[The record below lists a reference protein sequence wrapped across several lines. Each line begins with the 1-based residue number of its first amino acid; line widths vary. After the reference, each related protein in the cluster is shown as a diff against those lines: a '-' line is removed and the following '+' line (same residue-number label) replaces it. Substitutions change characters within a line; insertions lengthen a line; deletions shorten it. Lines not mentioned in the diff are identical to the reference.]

1 MGGNGIIMTGYKE
14 HLLVL
19 LLFFVLVFIF
29 TVPFALHAQDA
40 VISGHV
46 DNLLNVWIIS
56 WDGHALV
63 TSPTSLFQANIN
75 YPSPDSLAFSED
87 LLSFA
92 LIAAP
97 ISWITGNAVFAY
109 NFVSLIGF
117 ALCAYAMYLLVKYL
131 TANRPAAFVAGV
143 FFAFVPYHFSTI
155 VHVHVSLYLLQPLF
169 LLFLFRYFDEG
180 RPRYLVGLGIVFTA
194 QALMSWYQLAFS
206 SIPIGLFLLW
216 RIVSPRRREYA
227 RYILFTVGALILC
240 MLLVLPFAM
249 PYFRLRRNIPE
260 KESEPAINVIS
271 SAKSGDFFRVLPQ
284 NYFYDKLGF
293 LKTGSPGE
301 GNALFPGF
309 LIFPLVLL
317 ALISFLSRRRQG
329 GSDRED
335 GEEPPVAAD
344 DAAAEDT
351 HEPDTGSDAGESSHG
366 RAGSPPPGPRRGYA
380 AFFVVLGLVCF
391 VLSLGPEPHGVSNLF
406 YKALHKLP
414 IYGFVRFPIR
424 YHIMVLLSLAVLAG
438 YGATYL
444 YRWFERR
451 KNRTWAVLAVAAV
464 AALMLLEFLI
474 VNLPYT
480 GVAVGDAVPQ
490 VYRDLERIEG
500 TVVVEAPMPAVANSV
515 VFEDPL
521 TIDYGSLDNT
531 FLSAV
536 REQDATYFSIY
547 HWKKLVNGMSG
558 YYPLFYRRALVEML
572 AFPGPRALA
581 FLRAAGVNHIVMH
594 WDYYP
599 PEKQE
604 DVRDALEGSQ
614 GVALVE
620 DYPDG
625 ISLYRLDALGTVP
638 VQGLAT
644 VVYIPE
650 RTGQGLSFSASL
662 GFLNPGDKPF
672 INTDE
677 ARQHLK
683 VEWRDTGGKVVKS
696 EEAYFYAPFFIE
708 DGEGVAAPFGLSA
721 LSESGSYALVVT
733 ATDGLLKG
741 QTWEAEIDVG
751 EVAAVDSGQSIGGSL
766 LLWTPA
772 KSSLGGVPTTDTLV
786 DVALRLYPGEV
797 FSPDMEAFNTGST
810 QWERE
815 RPTVEGSVAITAVWT
830 REGDPDF
837 EMVQQGMLPCD
848 ISPGQRIAFPIAL
861 QAPTAAG
868 SYTLTLRLNCLGIT
882 YIGDPIVIPVTTS
895 REAVLQTATP

>member
-1 MGGNGIIMTGYKE
+1 MTGYKE

-40 VISGHV
+40 VVSGHV
-46 DNLLNVWIIS
+46 DNLLNVWILS
-56 WDGHALV
+56 WDGHALA
-63 TSPTSLFQANIN
+63 TSPTNLFQANIN

-87 LLSFA
+87 LFSLA

-155 VHVHVSLYLLQPLF
+155 VHVHVSLYFLQPLI

-180 RPRYLVGLGIVFTA
+180 KPRYLVGLGIAFTT

-206 SIPIGLFLLW
+206 SVPIGLFLLW

-227 RYILFTVGALILC
+227 GYILFTVGTLILC
-240 MLLVLPFAM
+240 MLLVLPFAI
-249 PYFRLRRNIPE
+249 PYFRLHRNIPE

-309 LIFPLVLL
+309 LIFPLALL
-317 ALISFLSRRRQG
+317 ALIYVLSRRRQG
-329 GSDRED
+329 GRDRDD
-335 GEEPPVAAD
+335 GEDPAPAAD
-344 DAAAEDT
+344 DDAAEEAS
-351 HEPDTGSDAGESSHG
+351 EPETRGDAGESPPPQVG
-366 RAGSPPPGPRRGYA
+366 QPPPGSPAHDPSRGYF

-391 VLSLGPEPHGVSNLF
+391 VLSLGPEPHGVSNVF
-406 YKALHKLP
+406 YKVLHKLP

-424 YHIMVLLSLAVLAG
+424 YHIMVLLSLAVVAG

-451 KNRTWAVLAVAAV
+451 RNRTWAVAAVSAVAV
-464 AALMLLEFLI
+464 LMLLEFLI

-480 GVAVGDAVPQ
+480 GVAVGSSVPQ
-490 VYRDLERIEG
+490 VYRDLENIEG
-500 TVVVEAPMPAVANSV
+500 AVIVEAPMPIVANSV
-515 VFEDPL
+515 IFEDPL
-521 TIDYGSLDNT
+521 TINYGSLDNT

-547 HWKKLVNGMSG
+547 HWKKLLNGMSG

-581 FLRAAGVNHIVMH
+581 FLRASGVTHIVMH
-594 WDYYP
+594 WGYYP
-599 PEKQE
+599 PEKRE
-604 DVRDALEGSQ
+604 EVRKALEGSQ
-614 GVALVE
+614 GVTLIE

-625 ISLYRLDALGTVP
+625 LSLYRLDALDTVS
-638 VQGLAT
+638 VQGLAMK
-644 VVYIPE
+644 VYTPE
-650 RTGQGLSFSASL
+650 RTGPGLSFSASL
-662 GFLNPGDKPF
+662 GFFNPGDQPF

-677 ARQHLK
+677 THQHLK
-683 VEWRDTGGKVVKS
+683 AEWKDSSGKVVKS
-696 EEAYFYAPFFIE
+696 EDTYFYAPFFIA
-708 DGEGVAAPFGLSA
+708 DGEGIAAPFGLNA
-721 LSESGSYALVVT
+721 PSESGSYTLVVT
-733 ATDGLLKG
+733 ATDGLLNG
-741 QTWEAEIDVG
+741 QTWEAEIGVE

-772 KSSLGGVPTTDTLV
+772 ASSLGGVPTTDALV

-797 FSPDMEAFNTGST
+797 FSLYVEASNEGST
-810 QWERE
+810 LWERE
-815 RPTVEGSVAITAVWT
+815 RATVEGSVVITAVWT
-830 REGDPDF
+830 RDGDSEY
-837 EMVQQGMLPCD
+837 EMVQQGMLPGD
-848 ISPGQRIAFPIAL
+848 ISPGQRSAFPIAL
-861 QAPTAAG
+861 QAPIETG
-868 SYTLTLRLNCLGIT
+868 PYTLTLRLNCLGIT
-882 YIGDPIVIPVTTS
+882 YIGDPIVIPVTVS
-895 REAVLQTATP
+895 R

>member
-1 MGGNGIIMTGYKE
+1 MTGYKE

-40 VISGHV
+40 VVSGHV
-46 DNLLNVWIIS
+46 DNLLNVWILS
-56 WDGHALV
+56 WDGHALA

-87 LLSFA
+87 LFSLA

-155 VHVHVSLYLLQPLF
+155 VHVHVSLYFLQPLI
-169 LLFLFRYFDEG
+169 LLFLFRYFYEG

-206 SIPIGLFLLW
+206 SVPIGLFLLW

-227 RYILFTVGALILC
+227 GYILFTVGTLILC
-240 MLLVLPFAM
+240 MLLVLPFAI
-249 PYFRLRRNIPE
+249 PYFRLHRNIPE

-309 LIFPLVLL
+309 LIFPLALL
-317 ALISFLSRRRQG
+317 ALIYVLSRRRQG
-329 GSDRED
+329 GRDRDD
-335 GEEPPVAAD
+335 GEDPAPAAD
-344 DAAAEDT
+344 DDAAEEAS
-351 HEPDTGSDAGESSHG
+351 EPETRGDAGESPPPQVG
-366 RAGSPPPGPRRGYA
+366 QPPPGSPAHDPSRGYF

-391 VLSLGPEPHGVSNLF
+391 VLSLGPEPHGVSNIF

-424 YHIMVLLSLAVLAG
+424 YHIMVLLSLAVVAG

-451 KNRTWAVLAVAAV
+451 RNRTWAALAVTGVAV
-464 AALMLLEFLI
+464 LMLLEFLI

-490 VYRDLERIEG
+490 VYRDLEGIEG
-500 TVVVEAPMPAVANSV
+500 AVVVEAPMPAVANSV
-515 VFEDPL
+515 VFVDPL

-558 YYPLFYRRALVEML
+558 YYPLFYRRALVEMQ

-604 DVRDALEGSQ
+604 GVRDALEGSQ

-625 ISLYRLDALGTVP
+625 LSLYRLDALDTVS

-677 ARQHLK
+677 ARQHLR

-708 DGEGVAAPFGLSA
+708 GGDVVAAPFRLGA
-721 LSESGSYALVVT
+721 PSESGSYALVVT
-733 ATDGLLKG
+733 ATDGLLNG
-741 QTWEAEIDVG
+741 QTWEAEIDVE
-751 EVAAVDSGQSIGGSL
+751 EVASVDSGQPIGGSL

-772 KSSLGGVPTTDTLV
+772 ASSLSGVPTTDTLV

-797 FSPDMEAFNTGST
+797 FSLDMEAFNTGST

-815 RPTVEGSVAITAVWT
+815 RSTVEGSVAITAVWT

-848 ISPGQRIAFPIAL
+848 ISPGQRIGFPIAL
-861 QAPTAAG
+861 QAPTAVG

-882 YIGDPIVIPVTTS
+882 YIGDPIVIPVTVS
-895 REAVLQTATP
+895 L